1 LYLKHTTLPDFIYKI
16 KDLELNLKDDF
27 ICDSAN
33 PQAIEEMK
41 RNGINTKPVVKST
54 ILHGIDLIKRHNL
67 FITST
72 SLNLINEL
80 NSYVWKQDKN
90 LNNLDEPV
98 DTDNHIIDG
107 IRYVLQMKV
116 GKKQRK
122 FTVI

>member
-1 LYLKHTTLPDFIYKI
+1 LGI
-16 KDLELNLKDDF
+16 NLKDDF

-41 RNGINTKPVVKST
+41 RNGINAKPVSKGS

-67 FITST
+67 YITPT

-90 LNNLDEPV
+90 LKNLDEPV
-98 DTDNHIIDG
+98 DADNHILDA
-107 IRYVLQMKV
+107 IRYVLQMKI
-116 GKKQRK
+116 GQKSKK
-122 FTVI
+122 FTIV

>member
-1 LYLKHTTLPDFIYKI
+1 
-16 KDLELNLKDDF
+16 
-27 ICDSAN
+27 
-33 PQAIEEMK
+33 MK